1 MLVLALETA
10 TEMASAALVED
21 DREIAAWRAEAA
33 GHLCRRLAPEVADLL
48 ARSETAFGRLDLIAV
63 GLGPGSFT
71 SLRIGLA
78 TAKAFALA
86 HDLPLVGISSLAAAA
101 WQGKR
106 RFQGLLCPAFDAKRG
121 DLYAAVYRAGPDALE
136 RIEPEFVAEPERLV
150 AQLARRGEPATI
162 FGRLDPDQAD
172 RVAKAVPGSCA
183 LHSEAIFPHALAV
196 AQLGRLRFKA
206 DGPDDLA
213 SLRPLY
219 LRKSY
224 AEEHFDID
232 LGLR

>member
-1 MLVLALETA
+1 MLLLALETA
-10 TEMASAALVED
+10 TAEASASLVED
-21 DREIAAWRAEAA
+21 DREIASWRADAA

-48 ARSETAFGRLDLIAV
+48 ARSETPFHRLDLIAV

-86 HDLPLVGISSLAAAA
+86 HDLALVGVSSLAAAA
-101 WQGKR
+101 WQEREG
-106 RFQGLLCPAFDAKRG
+106 FQGLLCPAFDARRG
-121 DLYAAVYRAGPDALE
+121 DLYAAAYRAGMDSLE
-136 RIEPEFVAEPERLV
+136 RVEPEVVAEPERFV
-150 AQLARRGEPATI
+150 AQIARRGEPATI
-162 FGRLDPDQAD
+162 FGSLDPDQAGK
-172 RVAKAVPGSCA
+172 VAASAPASCA
-183 LHSEAIFPHALAV
+183 LHLDPIFPHALAV
-196 AQLGRLRFKA
+196 AQLARRRLES
-206 DGPDDLA
+206 DGPDDTA
-213 SLRPLY
+213 SLRPIY

>member
-86 HDLPLVGISSLAAAA
+86 HDLPLIGVSSLAAAA
-101 WQGKR
+101 WQER
-106 RFQGLLCPAFDAKRG
+106 LRFQGLLCPAFDARRG
-121 DLYAAVYRAGPDALE
+121 DLYAAVYRAGADSME
-136 RIEPEFVAEPERLV
+136 QVEPEFVAEPERVV
-150 AQLARRGEPATI
+150 AQLARLGEPATI
-162 FGRLDPDQAD
+162 FGRLDPDQAAK
-172 RVAKAVPGSCA
+172 VAESGACA
-183 LHSEAIFPHALAV
+183 LHAEPIFPHALAV
-196 AQLGRLRFKA
+196 AQLGRRRFES

>member
-10 TEMASAALVED
+10 TEMASASLVED

-33 GHLCRRLAPEVADLL
+33 GHLCRRLAPEVADLI
-48 ARSETAFGRLDLIAV
+48 ARSGATFGRLHLIAV

-86 HDLPLVGISSLAAAA
+86 HDLPLIGLSSLAAAA
-101 WQGKR
+101 WQER
-106 RFQGLLCPAFDAKRG
+106 QRFQGLLCPAFDARRG
-121 DLYAAVYRAGPDALE
+121 DLYAAVYRSGPDSLE
-136 RIEPEFVAEPERLV
+136 QVESEFVAQPERVV
-150 AQLARRGEPATI
+150 AQLTRRGEPATI
-162 FGRLDPDQAD
+162 FGRFDPDQA
-172 RVAKAVPGSCA
+172 AKVEEAGAGACA
-183 LHSEAIFPHALAV
+183 LHAEPIFPHALAV
-196 AQLGRLRFKA
+196 AQLGRRRCES

-213 SLRPLY
+213 ALRPIY